1 MTGDI
6 TEEHVRI
13 LRFVGFGSMA
23 GAVTAREVAQYC
35 RHNDDGRTAAG
46 ALRALASEGLVC
58 QELGGA
64 WRLTRSGREFLHV
77 CSLGTLA

>member
-13 LRFVGFGSMA
+13 LRCVGFGTLVGMA
-23 GAVTAREVAQYC
+23 TAREVAQYC

-46 ALRALASEGLVC
+46 ALRALASEGLVV
-58 QELGGA
+58 QEPGGS